1 MVVYYPFDGNVED
14 YGPNKV
20 ELSVYGNPEPAK
32 DRFGNFNSAYYF
44 DGETDFMMGNSSIF
58 PTGNQSFTVSLWFNS
73 DDVGSNNGN
82 ARQLFG
88 YGGPSLSMLFD
99 NPALP
104 SQIVSRYQVDSTAW
118 EKIIDLERNIHTI
131 DKP

>member
-1 MVVYYPFDGNVED
+1 
-14 YGPNKV
+14 
-20 ELSVYGNPEPAK
+20 
-32 DRFGNFNSAYYF
+32 
-44 DGETDFMMGNSSIF
+44 MMGNSSIF

-73 DDVGSNNGN
+73 DDVASNRGN

-104 SQIVSRYQVDSTAW
+104 LFDANRSTRC
-118 EKIIDLERNIHTI
+118 I
-131 DKP
+131 